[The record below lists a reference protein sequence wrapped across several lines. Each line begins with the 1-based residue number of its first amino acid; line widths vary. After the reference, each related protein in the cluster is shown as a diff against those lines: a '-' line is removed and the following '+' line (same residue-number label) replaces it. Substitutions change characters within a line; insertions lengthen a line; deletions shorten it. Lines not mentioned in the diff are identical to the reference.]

1 MILEKLQP
9 RERDVVRLR
18 FGLDDGHQR
27 TLEEVGAELK
37 ITRERVR
44 QLELRALRKL
54 RQIGERIEDLR
65 RNQGLE
71 LEEAL
76 ALIDTDFQ

>member
-1 MILEKLQP
+1 
-9 RERDVVRLR
+9 
-18 FGLDDGHQR
+18 
-27 TLEEVGAELK
+27 
-37 ITRERVR
+37 VR

-71 LEEAL
+71 LEDAL
-76 ALIDTDFQ
+76 ALIDTDFSNRQCRAGSLLPDAL